1 MKNMKR
7 INFKQ
12 IKTEVNIGEY
22 REMDF
27 TKEVGNVLFRAAQSL
42 EQDAFSRKVHAAD
55 GEIEVTEEELSFLQ
69 EAINGALVF
78 RARKAILDS
87 ITEL

>member
-1 MKNMKR
+1 MKQ

-12 IKTEVNIGEY
+12 INVEVNIGEY

-27 TKEVGNVLFRAAQSL
+27 TKEVGNILFRSAQSL
-42 EQDAFSRKVHAAD
+42 EQDAFARKVHAAEK
-55 GEIEVTEEELSFLQ
+55 EIEFTDEEFSFLQ
-69 EAINGALVF
+69 ESINATLVF

-87 ITEL
+87 VIEL